1 MSLPCRNRC
10 FCLSVSSTF
19 DGDDF
24 HFFSGTWIFSPFRQ
38 TLPQISCLR
47 RVPLTLT
54 VSWHRIEL
62 MLSCPRQNSSVYSF
76 IRPKEHIP
84 GIRYTQQVLHSCTWR
99 YTVFWHKYC
108 VWLYFTVYLYI
119 NHTLAEGLFS
129 DYYYSNSTITYW
141 FVGKWGWGVKF
152 TYIYQRKIYIFL
164 STQVLREYLIC
175 TRNKMRV

>member
-1 MSLPCRNRC
+1 MSLPCRNS
-10 FCLSVSSTF
+10 FFSVSKQHIWWRRFS
-19 DGDDF
+19 
-24 HFFSGTWIFSPFRQ
+24 FFSGTWISSPFRQ

-62 MLSCPRQNSSVYSF
+62 TLSCPRQNSSVYSF

-99 YTVFWHKYC
+99 FFLHKYC
-108 VWLYFTVYLYI
+108 VWLYFTVYFYI

-141 FVGKWGWGVKF
+141 FVGKRGWGVKF